1 MLPRRT
7 YVNLEENSIEVVL
20 EMLQEVEGI
29 RDLKASEKFIRLIFK
44 KALDE
49 VRTRM

>member
-20 EMLQEVEGI
+20 EMLHEVEGI